1 MAKDYYATLGVD
13 KSASKDEIKKAFR
26 KLAHE
31 HHPDKGGDE
40 QKFKEANEAYQ
51 VLSDET
57 KKQQYDQY
65 GQTFDGAGG
74 GGFPG
79 GGFSGQ
85 GMNFEDLGDIFG
97 NMFGGGFSSGFGGGG
112 GRRAEK
118 GSDVAVDVKLSFKE
132 SVFGVEKEINVTKN
146 NTCERCAGTG
156 GEPGVS
162 MTTCKG
168 CDGQGMKTTVQRT
181 ILGNMQ
187 ARVACEECHGNG
199 EIPEKKCT
207 TCNGEGLE
215 YGRKTLR
222 VDIPPGVEDGM
233 KIRVRGEG
241 ESIGVRGQK
250 GDLYLILHVDVDPRF
265 ERDGDKIYV
274 EKKIGF
280 TQAALGDEVE
290 VDTVD
295 GKVKLKIPAGTQ
307 SGDKLRMKGKGV
319 SMGRGRGDQIVI
331 IKVVTPKKLGRKER
345 KLMEE
350 LDLKE

>member
-1 MAKDYYATLGVD
+1 
-13 KSASKDEIKKAFR
+13 
-26 KLAHE
+26 
-31 HHPDKGGDE
+31 
-40 QKFKEANEAYQ
+40 
-51 VLSDET
+51 
-57 KKQQYDQY
+57 
-65 GQTFDGAGG
+65 
-74 GGFPG
+74 
-79 GGFSGQ
+79 
-85 GMNFEDLGDIFG
+85 
-97 NMFGGGFSSGFGGGG
+97 
-112 GRRAEK
+112 
-118 GSDVAVDVKLSFKE
+118 
-132 SVFGVEKEINVTKN
+132 
-146 NTCERCAGTG
+146 
-156 GEPGVS
+156 
-162 MTTCKG
+162 
-168 CDGQGMKTTVQRT
+168 
-181 ILGNMQ
+181 
-187 ARVACEECHGNG
+187 
-199 EIPEKKCT
+199 
-207 TCNGEGLE
+207 
-215 YGRKTLR
+215 LR

-290 VDTVD
+290 VDTVG

>member
-1 MAKDYYATLGVD
+1 MPKDYYATLGID

-65 GQTFDGAGG
+65 GQTFDGAS

-85 GMNFEDLGDIFG
+85 SMNFEDLGDIFG
-97 NMFGGGFSSGFGGGG
+97 NMFGGGGGFGGSRGERG
-112 GRRAEK
+112 Q
-118 GSDVAVDVKLSFKE
+118 DIAVDVKMTFKE

-146 NTCERCAGTG
+146 NTCERCAGGG
-156 GEPGVS
+156 GEPGTAMS
-162 MTTCKG
+162 TCKG
-168 CDGQGMKTTVQRT
+168 CDGQGVKTTVQRT

-187 ARVACEECHGNG
+187 ARVTCDECNGTG

-207 TCNGEGLE
+207 TCHGDGLD
-215 YGRKTLR
+215 YGAKTLR

-241 ESIGVRGQK
+241 ESIGARGQK
-250 GDLYLILHVDVDPRF
+250 GDLYLRLHVDIDPRF
-265 ERDGDKIYV
+265 EREGDKIYV
-274 EKKIGF
+274 KKKIGF

-319 SMGRGRGDQIVI
+319 STGRGRGDQIVTI
-331 IKVVTPKKLGRKER
+331 QVVTPKKLGRKER
-345 KLMEE
+345 KILEE